1 MEKQSITKRILL
13 TGAFGGIGRQV
24 LGNLLRAGHAV
35 TCLDLQNPRT
45 EKIAATLPPAANV
58 VWGDIS
64 DASTLES
71 ALRDIDV
78 VVHMAAIIP
87 PLANSNTALA
97 DRINIDATKTL
108 VELMERSATA
118 KRLIFASSM
127 GVAGLDQS
135 VRTPPLSADVPPTPT
150 DHYGRTKAECEAFIR
165 ASALDWSILRIAACP
180 HEDLMSGRK
189 EDLLLIFDTSAS
201 GRVEFVHFEDVGLA
215 FANAVDC
222 DGAIRRVLFIGGG
235 ANCQAEAW
243 SFYGG
248 LFESMGIE
256 GIPRS
261 AFKPGPPL
269 FFGDWLDTAESQ
281 ALLKFQRH
289 TLDDFYAWAR
299 KRTGWKRYLMKAV
312 APLAKRE
319 ILKLSPHYQS
329 AKRQG
334 LG

>member
-1 MEKQSITKRILL
+1 MDRQFITKRILL

-45 EKIAATLPPAANV
+45 EKLAATLPATARV
-58 VWGDIS
+58 VWGDIC
-64 DASTLES
+64 DASVLES

-87 PLANSNTALA
+87 PLANSNIALA
-97 DRINIDATKTL
+97 DRINVDATKTL
-108 VELMERSATA
+108 VGIMERSATA
-118 KRLIFASSM
+118 RRLIFASSM
-127 GVAGLDQS
+127 GVAGLDQHL
-135 VRTPPLSADVPPTPT
+135 RTPPLSADVPPTPT
-150 DHYGRTKAECEAFIR
+150 DHYGQTKTECETFIR

-222 DGAIRRVLFIGGG
+222 DAAMRRVLFIGGG
-235 ANCQAEAW
+235 AQCQVEAW
-243 SFYGG
+243 SFYGE
-248 LFESMGIE
+248 LFRRMGIE
-256 GIPRS
+256 GIPRT

-269 FFGDWLDTAESQ
+269 FFGDWLDTTESQ

-299 KRTGWKRYLMKAV
+299 KRTGLKRYLMKAIS
-312 APLAKRE
+312 PLARRE
-319 ILKLSPHYQS
+319 ILKLSPYYRA
-329 AKRQG
+329 AKEQG
-334 LG
+334 VK